1 MKTISKIWLWFLQ
14 FINQYL
20 ADKGLGDDAE
30 QVTNPAP
37 NPPIEKPVDKE
48 PEPQPIKKLAQYLVV
63 LEAGHYKQTAGKK
76 GYWFTINNKKVR
88 AEEWLVN
95 RKQVEFIYQMF
106 QEQNKKPDMPLTHVL
121 VADRDWNV
129 EKQKYNYNFD
139 ATKYHTSKGR
149 EYLGYR
155 KNRLNEIYEANKAD
169 YKEIIFI
176 SVHHNAYDIYSGM
189 TTREIQMYLNAHGY
203 NLIIDGIKGSNTEN
217 AMNDYINNTV
227 DIDTSITGL
236 EFYYHGLGDN
246 KLSKI
251 LANKL
256 VTWLNIGEE
265 RLRPSPAR
273 PDTWLYKSGF
283 YILRKT
289 SFKTKL
295 LLELGY
301 MTNKEDVE
309 RMLNPQVQDIRA
321 QSIYLAINDYLY
333 E

>member
-20 ADKGLGDDAE
+20 ADRGLGDDAE

-48 PEPQPIKKLAQYLVV
+48 PEPQPIRRIAQYLVV
-63 LEAGHYKQTAGKK
+63 LEAGHYSQTAGKR
-76 GYWFTINNKKVR
+76 GYWFTINNRKVR

-95 RKQVEFIYQMF
+95 RKQVELIYQMF
-106 QEQNKKPDMPLTHVL
+106 QEQNKKPDMRLIHVL

-139 ATKYHTSKGR
+139 ATKYHTSKGK

-155 KNRLNEIYEANKAD
+155 KNRLNEIYEANKVD

-176 SVHHNAYDIYSGM
+176 SVHHNAFTDSDI
-189 TTREIQMYLNAHGY
+189 R
-203 NLIIDGIKGSNTEN
+203 
-217 AMNDYINNTV
+217 
-227 DIDTSITGL
+227 GL

-256 VTWLNIGEE
+256 VTWLGIGEE

-289 SFKTKL
+289 GFRTKV

-309 RMLNPQVQDIRA
+309 RMLNPKVQDIRA